1 MYIGRFLVVGKTE
14 QGKPFVSYR
23 VSSRSFPNRKA
34 VINNTNDTVA
44 ILPNDLNDM
53 FANPYI
59 AYNCI
64 KIVGNTVIATNGTHT
79 DIIADKI
86 KLELPIR
93 DALSLSLIAMDY
105 EKDDYN
111 TPRIAVVLNENTAYM
126 GYVADNDIRIKEVPL
141 KNGLAYYLG
150 VYDACKISINHHN
163 IAVEGENSAEEI
175 CKFIMEYEE
184 FEKPVC
190 CATAI
195 IDKDIKIGT
204 L

>member
-1 MYIGRFLVVGKTE
+1 
-14 QGKPFVSYR
+14 
-23 VSSRSFPNRKA
+23 
-34 VINNTNDTVA
+34 
-44 ILPNDLNDM
+44 M

-150 VYDACKISINHHN
+150 VYDACKISINHQN